1 MKLKYLYGLLASV
14 GLLLSIQALWMP
26 VKAELGQYLLQ
37 RHWQQVLAGDPLS
50 SPWPGADMQAIA
62 KLEVPALG
70 IEQLIL
76 AGQQG
81 AHLAWAPGLVSA
93 ATPGLSDT
101 VISAHRDSHFS
112 FLKQLSIGDLVKLQT
127 TEGEYQYKVTNTQI
141 VDSRTKQLQLSTTTK
156 RLILSTCYPFDSL
169 QTGGPLRYL
178 VSSEK
183 INEGQSKVP
192 E

>member
-1 MKLKYLYGLLASV
+1 MKPKHLWGLVASFA
-14 GLLLSIQALWMP
+14 LIFSLQALWMP
-26 VKAELGQYLLQ
+26 AKAELGQYLLQ
-37 RHWQQVLAGDPLS
+37 RHWQQVLAGNSAS
-50 SPWPGADMQAIA
+50 SPWTRADMQAVA

-93 ATPGLSDT
+93 AIPGLSDT

-112 FLKQLSIGDLVKLQT
+112 FLKHLSVGDLLELQT
-127 TEGEYQYKVTNTQI
+127 STGKYQYKVTNTEI
-141 VDSRTKQLQLSTTTK
+141 VDSRTSQLQLNPSGNH
-156 RLILSTCYPFDSL
+156 LILSTCYPFDSL
-169 QTGGPLRYL
+169 QSGGPLRYI
-178 VSSEK
+178 VTTVK
-183 INEGQSKVP
+183 EGQSKVH